1 MDKERRQFKRWKV
14 SIPCT
19 ITHKGEATK
28 GKITNISLSGALIT
42 ELTTAPPPEK
52 AFVTVTFQ
60 VDQVSLTQRNVAI
73 KASVDSSVVRKY
85 FDTQDDEIV
94 GSIGAKFQDHSLEGQ
109 SRLEAAMRLIVRLQQ
124 ERDMLAS
131 KLRES

>member
-1 MDKERRQFKRWKV
+1 MNKERRQYKRWEV

-19 ITHKGEATK
+19 VTHRGETAK

-52 AFVTVTFQ
+52 AVTT
-60 VDQVSLTQRNVAI
+60 VSFKVEKEEVKI
-73 KASVDSSVVRKY
+73 KASVDSSVVRNL

-94 GSIGAKFQDHSLEGQ
+94 GSIGIQFQDLSMTGE
-109 SRLEAAMRLIVRLQQ
+109 SRLESVMSLIVRLQQ
-124 ERDMLAS
+124 ERDMLGS
-131 KLRES
+131 KLKES

>member
-1 MDKERRQFKRWKV
+1 MNKESRKFERYEV

-19 ITHKGEATK
+19 VAHMGETTK

-52 AFVTVTFQ
+52 AFITVNFQ
-60 VDQVSLTQRNVAI
+60 VEEKEI
-73 KASVDSSVVRKY
+73 KASVDSSVVRKF

-94 GSIGAKFQDHSLEGQ
+94 GSIGVRFQDLSMTGK
-109 SRLEAAMRLIVRLQQ
+109 SRLGSVMRLIVRLQQ
-124 ERDMLAS
+124 ERNMLAS
-131 KLRES
+131 KLKES